1 MKKKMVELRI
11 RGKRNW
17 LFENE
22 EHMIKNGRI
31 KNSRRE
37 RLINIQLNFE
47 KLRVKILE
55 GNLLICL
62 KFKRIVRP
70 FSN

>member
-1 MKKKMVELRI
+1 MVELRI
-11 RGKRNW
+11 QEERDW
-17 LFENE
+17 LFDNE
-22 EHMIKNGRI
+22 EHM
-31 KNSRRE
+31 
-37 RLINIQLNFE
+37 INIQLNFE

-55 GNLLICL
+55 GKLLICL